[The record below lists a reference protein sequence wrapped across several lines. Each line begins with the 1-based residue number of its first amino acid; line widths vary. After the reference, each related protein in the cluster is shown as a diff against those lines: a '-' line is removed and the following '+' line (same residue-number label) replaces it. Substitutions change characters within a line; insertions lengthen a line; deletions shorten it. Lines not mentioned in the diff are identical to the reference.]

1 MLKIL
6 LSENTGTFPPS
17 FVELDEDLNAAWQG
31 LADFLFNPS
40 FIIAQLGDF
49 LKNPFILAVLSAL
62 LCVAAFH
69 IFTRLILFFRGK
81 GV

>member
-6 LSENTGTFPPS
+6 LSETSVALPRS
-17 FVELDEDLNAAWQG
+17 VELEEDINAAWQG
-31 LADFLFNPS
+31 LADFLFDPS
-40 FIIAQLGDF
+40 FIIAELGDF
-49 LKNPFILAVLSAL
+49 IKNPLCLAVLSAL

-69 IFTRLILFFRGK
+69 IFTRLISYFRGK

>member
-6 LSENTGTFPPS
+6 LSESGMSPRA
-17 FVELDEDLNAAWQG
+17 VELEEDINAAWQG
-31 LADFLFNPS
+31 LADFLFDPS
-40 FIIAQLGDF
+40 FIIAELGDF
-49 LKNPFILAVLSAL
+49 IKNSFCLAVLSAL

-69 IFTRLILFFRGK
+69 ISTRLILFFKGK